1 MHYAC
6 VQYKDMCGRAYD
18 IRKRKTSGTAP
29 NCNSGLY
36 ADYAVNLECITHVSN
51 TKIEVRPEH
60 TISEKE
66 RHPGTA
72 PDSISGLYAVN
83 FRLLYSAYLPN
94 DSDTLVPIHPFR
106 LCLPIA
112 NRPHCRR
119 PDYFPPRGRW
129 QKRDAAAQK
138 MNDG

>member
-51 TKIEVRPEH
+51 TKIEVRPELQYRKKKD
-60 TISEKE
+60 IRELLRIQSQ
-66 RHPGTA
+66 
-72 PDSISGLYAVN
+72 DSMQ
-83 FRLLYSAYLPN
+83 R
-94 DSDTLVPIHPFR
+94 TLDCFTVR
-106 LCLPIA
+106 T
-112 NRPHCRR
+112 
-119 PDYFPPRGRW
+119 
-129 QKRDAAAQK
+129 
-138 MNDG
+138 